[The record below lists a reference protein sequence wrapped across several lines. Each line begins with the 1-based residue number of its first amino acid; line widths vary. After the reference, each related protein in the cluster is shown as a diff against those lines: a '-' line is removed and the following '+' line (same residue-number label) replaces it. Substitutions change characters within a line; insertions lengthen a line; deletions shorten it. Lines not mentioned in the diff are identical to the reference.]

1 MSYALRIIATAFV
14 LALTGMSNPA
24 SAHGRQYPLTRC
36 GPDLGYLCR
45 LGGFFNSPPFHY
57 NVAIYPGCIKTVAVQ
72 TPYGVERRRAVV
84 CGAPERE
91 MIWW

>member
-1 MSYALRIIATAFV
+1 MSYGSRIFAAAIVIALAGTA
-14 LALTGMSNPA
+14 SEA
-24 SAHGRQYPLTRC
+24 SARARSYPLTRC
-36 GPDLGYLCR
+36 GPDLGYLCS

-57 NVAIYPGCIKTVAVQ
+57 NLAVYPGCIKTVAVQ
-72 TPYGVERRRAVV
+72 TPYGVERRRAIV